1 MDLLLIIIST
11 VLIILGIIG
20 SFMPILPGPLTSW
33 LGLFILNLISSVE
46 IDNTLLIITFI
57 IATTI
62 FILDSLIPIYGSKYF
77 GATKYGIIGASIGLV
92 IGIITPIPFGILI
105 GPILGA
111 LIGELLFNNDLKKSI
126 KSSIGVLIGFVASS
140 FIKFVTSIVYL
151 IIYIVQLW
159 EYIIII

>member
-1 MDLLLIIIST
+1 MDLLLIIISA
-11 VLIILGIIG
+11 VLIISGIIG

-33 LGLFILNLISSVE
+33 FGLFILNLISSIE
-46 IDNTLLIITFI
+46 IDSTLLIITFI
-57 IATTI
+57 IAITI

-151 IIYIVQLW
+151 MIYIIQLW
-159 EYIIII
+159 EYI

>member
-46 IDNTLLIITFI
+46 IENTLLIITFI

-92 IGIITPIPFGILI
+92 IGIIAPIPFGILI

-126 KSSIGVLIGFVASS
+126 KSSIGVLIGFLASS

>member
-1 MDLLLIIIST
+1 MDLLLIIISA
-11 VLIILGIIG
+11 VLIISGIIG

-33 LGLFILNLISSVE
+33 FGLFILNLISSIE
-46 IDNTLLIITFI
+46 IENTLLIITFI
-57 IATTI
+57 IAITI

-92 IGIITPIPFGILI
+92 IGIIIPIPFGILI

-151 IIYIVQLW
+151 MIYIIQLW
-159 EYIIII
+159 EYI

>member
-92 IGIITPIPFGILI
+92 IGIIAPIPFGILI

-140 FIKFVTSIVYL
+140 FIKFVTCVIYL

-159 EYIIII
+159 EYT

>member
-1 MDLLLIIIST
+1 MDLLLIIISA

-33 LGLFILNLISSVE
+33 FGLFILNLISSVE
-46 IDNTLLIITFI
+46 IDSALLIITFI
-57 IATTI
+57 IAATI

-111 LIGELLFNNDLKKSI
+111 LIGELLFNNDLRKSI
-126 KSSIGVLIGFVASS
+126 KSSIGVLIGFVVSS
-140 FIKFVTSIVYL
+140 LIKFVISIVYL
-151 IIYIVQLW
+151 MIYLVQLW
-159 EYIIII
+159 EYIQY

>member
-1 MDLLLIIIST
+1 MDLLLIIISA
-11 VLIILGIIG
+11 VLIISGIIG

-33 LGLFILNLISSVE
+33 FGLFTLNLISSVE
-46 IDNTLLIITFI
+46 VDSTLLIITFI
-57 IATTI
+57 IAITI

-111 LIGELLFNNDLKKSI
+111 LIGELLFNNDLRKSI

-151 IIYIVQLW
+151 MIYIIQLW
-159 EYIIII
+159 EYI

>member
-1 MDLLLIIIST
+1 MDLLLIIISA
-11 VLIILGIIG
+11 VLIISGIIG

-33 LGLFILNLISSVE
+33 FGLFILNLISSVE
-46 IDNTLLIITFI
+46 IDSALLIITFI
-57 IATTI
+57 IAITI

-151 IIYIVQLW
+151 MIYIIQLC
-159 EYIIII
+159 EYI